1 MAGYTISM
9 SQGDHAEEHSR
20 RSYTPMSADAS
31 LTKDNV
37 VIFDAGNDK
46 EHFNGFFADAIEE
59 YNDRQVKARHPE
71 RQKSFDYYSDL
82 LNGVEGY
89 GKGKTQEK
97 PIYDDVIQIGNR
109 DTNGVTKRTFDV
121 DHWRALKAEGKFHE
135 ASAYVQKH
143 LNNDP
148 DREEL
153 TKTIVEEC
161 EYILSESANSREY
174 RKAHGLPP
182 GKYDYLFIHRLILHR
197 DEPNGTDHIDIAYTI
212 FTDEG
217 DTKRKDGRQN
227 GLSRRV
233 SARKGLAKMGFKKS
247 RDQFALEKF
256 RESIKDD
263 IQARMESRGYQRD
276 IKGEHRRHLSPQ
288 MFEVEQ
294 RAKEA
299 EAKVQ
304 AEEEKHANLQKEN
317 EGLSDR
323 IAKVEEDEKQI
334 RIRQKKQDA
343 KDKEHKRKD
352 EELDLAEKD
361 LMDFRDQGVQFML
374 EILRRV
380 NPQGEPKTFD
390 TITELR
396 EEVDYQ
402 MERWGD
408 AVDQRETAVGAREKS
423 VAYNEKLINDRLK
436 TIDELLAEIPEVKK
450 SAVNADVFEVE
461 RTKDGRK
468 IPKILRDENGVP
480 IKEGGKTQLAPTRK
494 INDVA
499 AELNQMKRNLES
511 KRAEFETSSADKELE
526 R

>member
-9 SQGDHAEEHSR
+9 SQGNHAEEHSR

-71 RQKSFDYYSDL
+71 RQKSFDYYDDL

-121 DHWRALKAEGKFHE
+121 DHWRALKAEGRFHE
-135 ASAYVQKH
+135 ASSYVKKH

-153 TKTIVEEC
+153 TKTIMEEC

-182 GKYDYLFIHRLILHR
+182 GKYDNILIHRLIVHR
-197 DEPNGTDHIDIAYTI
+197 DEPNGTDHIDMAYTI

-256 RESIKDD
+256 RESIKDE
-263 IQARMESRGYQRD
+263 IQERMESRGYQRD

-299 EAKVQ
+299 EAKVE
-304 AEEEKHANLQKEN
+304 AEEEKLANLQE
-317 EGLSDR
+317 ESAGLSDR
-323 IAKVEEDEKQI
+323 IAKVEDDEKQI
-334 RIRQKKQDA
+334 RIKQKKQADKDNEQSKTDEDQQKREDELIDFRDNTLDLMFNILRMLDPERDYLEEVDSISELQHHVEIQYEKFVDEA
-343 KDKEHKRKD
+343 DKVLKDKEDLKEKMKIINEMMGALEDLPEPKGKMLVFEAVQENGRVSPKKRDGKVVPPRYVSD
-352 EELDLAEKD
+352 IVKEHNDRINE
-361 LMDFRDQGVQFML
+361 
-374 EILRRV
+374 LRRMKQDADGIIIEDD
-380 NPQGEPKTFD
+380 NAT
-390 TITELR
+390 
-396 EEVDYQ
+396 DY
-402 MERWGD
+402 GH
-408 AVDQRETAVGAREKS
+408 
-423 VAYNEKLINDRLK
+423 
-436 TIDELLAEIPEVKK
+436 VK
-450 SAVNADVFEVE
+450 
-461 RTKDGRK
+461 
-468 IPKILRDENGVP
+468 
-480 IKEGGKTQLAPTRK
+480 
-494 INDVA
+494 
-499 AELNQMKRNLES
+499 
-511 KRAEFETSSADKELE
+511 
-526 R
+526 

>member
-20 RSYTPMSADAS
+20 RKYTPMSAEAS

-37 VIFDAGNDK
+37 VIFDAGDDK
-46 EHFNGFFADAIEE
+46 THFNQFFADAIEA
-59 YNDRQVKARHPE
+59 YNERQVKARHPE
-71 RQKSFDYYSDL
+71 RQKSMDYYSDL

-97 PIYDDVIQIGNR
+97 PIYDDVLQIGNR
-109 DTNGVTKRTFDV
+109 ETNGVTKRTFNV
-121 DHWRALKAEGKFHE
+121 DHWRSLKADGKYHE
-135 ASAYVQKH
+135 AELYVAKH
-143 LNNDP
+143 KNNDP
-148 DREEL
+148 TREEL
-153 TKTIVEEC
+153 TQILEE
-161 EYILSESANSREY
+161 EAKYILSESANSREY
-174 RKAHGLPP
+174 RKEHGLPP
-182 GKYDYLFIHRLILHR
+182 GKYDNILIHRIIIHR

-233 SARKGLAKMGFKKS
+233 SARKGLEKMGFKKS

-256 RESIKDD
+256 RESIKDE
-263 IQARMESRGYQRD
+263 IQERMESRGYQRD

-317 EGLSDR
+317 ERLSDR
-323 IAKVEEDEKQI
+323 IAKVEEDEERI
-334 RIRQKKQDA
+334 RIKQKKQDE
-343 KDKEHKRKD
+343 EHKRKS
-352 EELDLAEKD
+352 EELDEAEKD
-361 LMDFRDQGVQFML
+361 LLDFRDQGVQFML
-374 EILRRV
+374 DILRRV
-380 NPQGEPKTFD
+380 NPDDEERQFD

-396 EEVDYQ
+396 EEVDRQ
-402 MERWGD
+402 VKRWGD
-408 AVDQRETAVGAREKS
+408 AVDQRETAVGAREAK
-423 VAYNEKLINDRLK
+423 IDDMIK
-436 TIDELLAEIPEVKK
+436 TIEDIQA
-450 SAVNADVFEVE
+450 SAVNAEVFETE
-461 RTKDGRK
+461 TLSDGRK
-468 IPKILRDENGVP
+468 IPKRLRDEHGRIQKDANGKV
-480 IKEGGKTQLAPTRK
+480 IMAPARK
-494 INDVA
+494 INDVIEDMNKMK
-499 AELNQMKRNLES
+499 AELES
-511 KRAEFETSSADKELE
+511 KRADFDMQATEKELE

>member
-182 GKYDYLFIHRLILHR
+182 GKYDNILIHRLIVHR
-197 DEPNGTDHIDIAYTI
+197 DEPNGTDHIDMAYTI

-299 EAKVQ
+299 EAKVE
-304 AEEEKHANLQKEN
+304 AEEEKLANLQE
-317 EGLSDR
+317 ESAGLSDR
-323 IAKVEEDEKQI
+323 IAKVEDDEKQI
-334 RIRQKKQDA
+334 RIKQKKQADKDNEQSKTDEDQQKREDELIDFRDNTLDLMFDILRMLDPERDYMEEVDSISELQQHVKEQHKKFVDEA
-343 KDKEHKRKD
+343 DKVLKDKE
-352 EELDLAEKD
+352 DLKEKMKIINEMMGALED
-361 LMDFRDQGVQFML
+361 L
-374 EILRRV
+374 
-380 NPQGEPKTFD
+380 PEPKGKMLVF
-390 TITELR
+390 E
-396 EEVDYQ
+396 
-402 MERWGD
+402 
-408 AVDQRETAVGAREKS
+408 AVQENGRISPKKRDGKVVPPRYVSDIVKEH
-423 VAYNEKLINDRLK
+423 NDR
-436 TIDELLAEIPEVKK
+436 IDELRRMKQDADGIITEDDNATDYGHVK
-450 SAVNADVFEVE
+450 
-461 RTKDGRK
+461 
-468 IPKILRDENGVP
+468 
-480 IKEGGKTQLAPTRK
+480 
-494 INDVA
+494 
-499 AELNQMKRNLES
+499 
-511 KRAEFETSSADKELE
+511 
-526 R
+526 